1 MAMMSANAV
10 LPRIALIKKVLPCH
24 SNPCTAH
31 RFLDHPASSH
41 QLRRR
46 SVDSHTA
53 IVSAR
58 VTAAS
63 SHAVGFQ
70 HNEPRPDEA
79 AQSGRQRRS
88 YEQLRVRRNW
98 PLSFNPARCLWSGP
112 DRVRCQGRCCHP
124 WDWRPANDKLG
135 RAACSA
141 IGCPAGG
148 IRLTNWDAHALAE
161 LVHKGTRWILLID
174 HVWVVPECLK
184 PKVPP
189 VNARGPDYGAAVRR
203 GRNTHGYPL
212 SELSLPD
219 EVPDFARHRVS
230 TI

>member
-1 MAMMSANAV
+1 MLWVSSTTNLGRTKRPKAADNGVAMNSCEFAE
-10 LPRIALIKKVLPCH
+10 IG
-24 SNPCTAH
+24 
-31 RFLDHPASSH
+31 RFRSTQPGASG
-41 QLRRR
+41 
-46 SVDSHTA
+46 A
-53 IVSAR
+53 
-58 VTAAS
+58 
-63 SHAVGFQ
+63 
-70 HNEPRPDEA
+70 
-79 AQSGRQRRS
+79 
-88 YEQLRVRRNW
+88 
-98 PLSFNPARCLWSGP
+98 GP

-189 VNARGPDYGAAVRR
+189 VNARGPDYGAAMRR

>member
-10 LPRIALIKKVLPCH
+10 LPRIALIKKLLPCH

-161 LVHKGTRWILLID
+161 LVHKG
-174 HVWVVPECLK
+174 P
-184 PKVPP
+184 
-189 VNARGPDYGAAVRR
+189 GGFY
-203 GRNTHGYPL
+203 
-212 SELSLPD
+212 
-219 EVPDFARHRVS
+219 
-230 TI
+230 

>member
-1 MAMMSANAV
+1 MMIANAV
-10 LPRIALIKKVLPCH
+10 LPRIALIKKLLPCH

-46 SVDSHTA
+46 SVDSHYGYCK
-53 IVSAR
+53 R
-58 VTAAS
+58 K
-63 SHAVGFQ
+63 G
-70 HNEPRPDEA
+70 
-79 AQSGRQRRS
+79 
-88 YEQLRVRRNW
+88 
-98 PLSFNPARCLWSGP
+98 CLWSVP

-161 LVHKGTRWILLID
+161 HVHKGTRWILLID

-184 PKVPP
+184 PKFPL
-189 VNARGPDYGAAVRR
+189 VNARGRA
-203 GRNTHGYPL
+203 RNTHGYPL
-212 SELSLPD
+212 LELSLPD
-219 EVPDFARHRVS
+219 EVPDFLPGTAFS
-230 TI
+230 LDDLSEG